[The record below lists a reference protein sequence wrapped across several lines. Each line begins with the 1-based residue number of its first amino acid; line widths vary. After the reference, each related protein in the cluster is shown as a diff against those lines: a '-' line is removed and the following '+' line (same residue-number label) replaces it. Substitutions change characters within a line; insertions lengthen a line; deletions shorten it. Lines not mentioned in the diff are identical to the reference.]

1 MFGRRR
7 NNPVDQPVASNSRTG
22 TRTGSMFSRNGAGGD
37 SLGLARSK
45 VREAE
50 QAEREAEGLLAKA
63 RAATKEAHTH
73 VSRVEKEAE
82 EEARM
87 AAAKQKGAKGLRRDA
102 NGLGRV

>member
-1 MFGRRR
+1 MF
-7 NNPVDQPVASNSRTG
+7 N
-22 TRTGSMFSRNGAGGD
+22 RNGAGGD

-50 QAEREAEGLLAKA
+50 QAERDAEGLLAKA

-82 EEARM
+82 EE
-87 AAAKQKGAKGLRRDA
+87 
-102 NGLGRV
+102 